1 MLSSWAI
8 LIWSKVLEPIGIYRP
23 DVDSAQPVINE
34 WWISLGLQMRNRQ
47 KPELIEQ
54 MPMTLPM
61 MDLYGREMCYRYGTY
76 ALPTDDL
83 WSDGYEVGDVDVT
96 FELMESIQ

>member
-1 MLSSWAI
+1 
-8 LIWSKVLEPIGIYRP
+8 
-23 DVDSAQPVINE
+23 
-34 WWISLGLQMRNRQ
+34 
-47 KPELIEQ
+47 

-76 ALPTDDL
+76 AFPTDDL
-83 WSDGYEVGDVDVT
+83 LSDGYEVGDVDVT